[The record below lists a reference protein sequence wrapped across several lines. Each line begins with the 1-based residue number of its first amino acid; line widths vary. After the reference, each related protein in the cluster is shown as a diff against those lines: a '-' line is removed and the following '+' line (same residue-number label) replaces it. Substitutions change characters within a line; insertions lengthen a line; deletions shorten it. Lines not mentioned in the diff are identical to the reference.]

1 MAKTITRD
9 VTCPSCGKGNAVKV
23 YIGINTA
30 EDPQL
35 KASVKDGSLFVWECL
50 HCGARHLTRSQLLY
64 HDPDERLMVW
74 LLPEN
79 FLSPQQETSVK
90 ATLEKHFIN
99 PENGLEGYS
108 LRRVASIG
116 DLIEKVNLQDAG
128 LDDVV
133 MEMAKWVTRN
143 EVADK
148 DRAHAE
154 EILRAPFRFY
164 RMDGPDNEIQLSFPL
179 SGAMQVVNI
188 GFNVYE
194 DCRGIIQ
201 RNPSVRPGPGFVRV
215 DADWIARFLQ

>member
-1 MAKTITRD
+1 
-9 VTCPSCGKGNAVKV
+9 
-23 YIGINTA
+23 
-30 EDPQL
+30 
-35 KASVKDGSLFVWECL
+35 
-50 HCGARHLTRSQLLY
+50 
-64 HDPDERLMVW
+64 MVW

-79 FLSPQQETSVK
+79 FLSPQQEASVK

-194 DCRGIIQ
+194 DCRGIVQ
-201 RNPSVRPGPGFVRV
+201 RNPSMKPQPGFDRV